1 MGNVESG
8 TDFCQF
14 SSISPLA
21 KQYLLCSYYIKKK
34 KHTIDRGRKSMQ
46 DTDVF
51 VIKLVMFAS
60 VFAHNKC
67 VKGVLFVCEFLV
79 LKHFCVVYFKEGPSC
94 V

>member
-1 MGNVESG
+1 
-8 TDFCQF
+8 
-14 SSISPLA
+14 
-21 KQYLLCSYYIKKK
+21 
-34 KHTIDRGRKSMQ
+34 MQ

-79 LKHFCVVYFKEGPSC
+79 LKHFVWFTLKKALHVSK
-94 V
+94 